1 MKSIYKTFIEQQRK
15 DNLGPYQFRRKTDR
29 QGDTLLNDGWGSP
42 VNPVGLIVSSFRPS
56 DDATLFGFLIPSNLF
71 AITSLRQLAEMMRE
85 IKNDNDFARRCDSL
99 ADEVAA
105 AIEKYGIVNHPEYG
119 KVYAFEVDGFYNHVF
134 MDDANVP
141 SLLALPYLGCVDMD
155 DPVYLNTRKLVLS
168 NANPYF
174 SKARQAKVSA
184 VRISVSDISGR

>member
-29 QGDTLLNDGWGSP
+29 QSDTLLNDGWGSP

-85 IKNDNDFARRCDSL
+85 IKNDNDFCPPLRF
-99 ADEVAA
+99 
-105 AIEKYGIVNHPEYG
+105 IGG
-119 KVYAFEVDGFYNHVF
+119 
-134 MDDANVP
+134 
-141 SLLALPYLGCVDMD
+141 
-155 DPVYLNTRKLVLS
+155 
-168 NANPYF
+168 
-174 SKARQAKVSA
+174 
-184 VRISVSDISGR
+184 

>member
-1 MKSIYKTFIEQQRK
+1 MGNRLTLLSDPPRLPFWKKTGDTSPFDADWDKAMKSIYKTFIEQQRK

-85 IKNDNDFARRCDSL
+85 IKMITILPA
-99 ADEVAA
+99 VA
-105 AIEKYGIVNHPEYG
+105 IHW
-119 KVYAFEVDGFYNHVF
+119 
-134 MDDANVP
+134 
-141 SLLALPYLGCVDMD
+141 
-155 DPVYLNTRKLVLS
+155 R
-168 NANPYF
+168 
-174 SKARQAKVSA
+174 
-184 VRISVSDISGR
+184 